1 VEVCLGE
8 VHRQN
13 GLVRRRVAGDEL
25 VFDITRAEFGLVVV
39 VVVEELLIDV
49 AHVEVSLDEIA
60 VVEEV
65 SFGEVVL
72 WHLKVNVH
80 GEG

>member
-39 VVVEELLIDV
+39 VEELLVDV